1 MFLFISGHLY
11 GGGGKRTTLDFYIN
25 RVKKV
30 LLPYYLTIS
39 TFLLIHVIFLN
50 KAFTKIDIFQLY
62 ICNANT
68 TIQGGEHL
76 WYIPL
81 ILLCYLLTPIFLDLI
96 NYNDKRKML
105 IIVLIL
111 CLAVIIFFHFFI
123 NLYFYNPAW
132 IICYFLGL
140 VYGRNEKHSSAIQI
154 NRFNL
159 VFIILSFQNVFQ
171 ILNDYCFHI
180 IDKENTYYRLW
191 CNFNHVWLGITIFIV
206 LRWVFIKNGIAKT
219 ENKVLLSVLNVSDKY
234 SYEAYL
240 VHQFII
246 LGPLSLMTLTKYAV
260 VNIFIIVL
268 LICVMAFSLKSIV
281 SLFEHLISRIKQKR
295 A

>member
-1 MFLFISGHLY
+1 MKEKDYSISSIRLIAFTFIVGCHLCQYYQHPMRSWLNVGVQMFLFISGHLY

-39 TFLLIHVIFLN
+39 TFLLTHVIFLN
-50 KAFTKIDIFQLY
+50 KAFTKIDFFELY

-111 CLAVIIFFHFFI
+111 CLAVVIFFHFFI

-132 IICYFLGL
+132 IICYF
-140 VYGRNEKHSSAIQI
+140 
-154 NRFNL
+154 
-159 VFIILSFQNVFQ
+159 
-171 ILNDYCFHI
+171 
-180 IDKENTYYRLW
+180 
-191 CNFNHVWLGITIFIV
+191 
-206 LRWVFIKNGIAKT
+206 
-219 ENKVLLSVLNVSDKY
+219 
-234 SYEAYL
+234 
-240 VHQFII
+240 
-246 LGPLSLMTLTKYAV
+246 
-260 VNIFIIVL
+260 
-268 LICVMAFSLKSIV
+268 
-281 SLFEHLISRIKQKR
+281 
-295 A
+295 